1 MNEAGKEDAMV
12 RKVMIVLVVLCLLV
26 QTGQAAQAA
35 ESSKNSTKESTKES
49 SYWGDAGYGTLAV
62 FANLLYMPVKVVYAG
77 LGLVTGSL
85 AYVLT
90 VGNADTAQQVWSP
103 SVGGSYVVTP
113 AMLRGDEPVL
123 FNGPSYSND

>member
-1 MNEAGKEDAMV
+1 MV
-12 RKVMIVLVVLCLLV
+12 RKMMMVLVALCLLL
-26 QTGQAAQAA
+26 QTAQAA
-35 ESSKNSTKESTKES
+35 ETAGSSKESTKGGTESS

-62 FANLLYMPVKVVYAG
+62 LTNLLYMPVKVVYAS

-90 VGNADTAQQVWSP
+90 VGNTDTAQQIWSP

-123 FNGPSYSND
+123 FNGPSFSND